1 MVRQMAPYYQ
11 EGPCVGGCAICWA
24 IWKAR
29 NRACFDKKLIKN
41 PTEIICHAGALMKF
55 WAGLFAEVDREML
68 EEGVNAMMKI
78 AMNILT
84 SKRSKTSLAQDKQD
98 MSDGD
103 ASGK

>member
-1 MVRQMAPYYQ
+1 
-11 EGPCVGGCAICWA
+11 
-24 IWKAR
+24 
-29 NRACFDKKLIKN
+29 
-41 PTEIICHAGALMKF
+41 MKF

-68 EEGVNAMMKI
+68 EEGVTAMMKI

-84 SKRSKTSLAQDKQD
+84 SKQSKTSLALDKQD